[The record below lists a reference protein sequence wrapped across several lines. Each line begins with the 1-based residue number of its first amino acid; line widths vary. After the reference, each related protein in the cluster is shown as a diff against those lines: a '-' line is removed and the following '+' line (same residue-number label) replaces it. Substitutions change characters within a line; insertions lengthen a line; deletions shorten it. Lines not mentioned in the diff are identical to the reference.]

1 MNENEAR
8 NKGGGFSEKF
18 NNWAGT
24 AVASVAGYGQ
34 AAGNKLTN
42 AGGYQEWVSSQLTM
56 GKETQG
62 PNKGEPVAY
71 GSRGSR
77 DLFTQRFGMNRLYQP
92 RPFLWLG
99 SSGVQR
105 RAQYKYGGGV
115 ATGPIT

>member
-1 MNENEAR
+1 MV
-8 NKGGGFSEKF
+8 S
-18 NNWAGT
+18 
-24 AVASVAGYGQ
+24 
-34 AAGNKLTN
+34 AAGNRLTN
-42 AGGYQEWVSSQLTM
+42 AGGYEEWVRSQLTM

-71 GSRGSR
+71 GGKGSR

-105 RAQYKYGGGV
+105 RAQYRWGGGV